1 MNGNHIYLERRL
13 LDVLFLTI
21 QNFAHFD
28 SRSEQGSN
36 RCLRD
41 MMKALWSSVADVTIV
56 QAQDLL
62 GIGSEG
68 RMNVPSTAENN
79 WCWRAPEGS
88 FEDALAEKLLHNMK
102 LYGRC

>member
-1 MNGNHIYLERRL
+1 MSSAAPEDVAFAKEYLRMNNPAEYHW
-13 LDVLFLTI
+13 
-21 QNFAHFD
+21 
-28 SRSEQGSN
+28 
-36 RCLRD
+36 D